1 MVRLISRLRTVKLYT
16 VEDGQVVTQPQQ
28 QPLFTTADACPGV
41 SSYSN
46 SVQWNGVKHTVKL
59 DHCLTNDVIDAMLA
73 GAGAAQIAAIL
84 TGGPV
89 NAPAFVISQCAAV
102 LLATG
107 WQILDNNAEGEG
119 VEIVF
124 FIPNVIGVQVLTPS
138 EGMPHIQKS
147 VV

>member
-1 MVRLISRLRTVKLYT
+1 
-16 VEDGQVVTQPQQ
+16 
-28 QPLFTTADACPGV
+28 
-41 SSYSN
+41 
-46 SVQWNGVKHTVKL
+46 
-59 DHCLTNDVIDAMLA
+59 MLA